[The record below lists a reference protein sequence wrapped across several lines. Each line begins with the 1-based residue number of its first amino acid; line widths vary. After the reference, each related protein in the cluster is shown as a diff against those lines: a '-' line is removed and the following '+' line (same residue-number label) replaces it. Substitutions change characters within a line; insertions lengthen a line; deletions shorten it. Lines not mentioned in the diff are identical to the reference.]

1 MNTRLVATKLSP
13 VGRRRLA
20 EFLAANLNDRELVLL
35 LTGWEDD
42 VAFPSLRSPL
52 EGCIE
57 VGGIYTTTGAPAIC
71 EFFGGDVVLEEVE
84 LDDDEEREAMA

>member
-1 MNTRLVATKLSP
+1 MKTRLVATKLSP

-42 VAFPSLRSPL
+42 VAFTSSRSPL
-52 EGCIE
+52 EGRIE
-57 VGGIYTTTGAPAIC
+57 VGGIYTRTGAPVIC
-71 EFFGGDVVLEEVE
+71 EFSGDEVELEAME
-84 LDDDEEREAMA
+84 LDDDEVSE